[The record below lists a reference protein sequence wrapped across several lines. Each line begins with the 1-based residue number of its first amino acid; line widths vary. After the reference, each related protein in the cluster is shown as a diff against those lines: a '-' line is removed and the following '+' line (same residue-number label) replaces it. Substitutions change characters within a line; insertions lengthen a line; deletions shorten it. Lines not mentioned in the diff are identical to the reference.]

1 MFLNSW
7 IGLFLLQ
14 QLWEEFLLDSDF
26 MGAIES
32 GTGILLDGTIIY
44 EYVEEMKK
52 SQNEKKWLGWNNK
65 FTYVIM
71 RIK

>member
-26 MGAIES
+26 MGAIGS

>member
-1 MFLNSW
+1 MFLHSW

-26 MGAIES
+26 MGASGS

>member
-52 SQNEKKWLGWNNK
+52 SQNEKKMARMK
-65 FTYVIM
+65 
-71 RIK
+71 

>member
-1 MFLNSW
+1 M
-7 IGLFLLQ
+7 Q

-26 MGAIES
+26 MGAIGS

-52 SQNEKKWLGWNNK
+52 AKMKKKWLGWNNK